1 MQTWVADDITITK
14 KRKKEQEPAT
24 HDPDVQIMVEQPES
38 NIPPETIRY
47 INEIVQEMYQQE

>member
-1 MQTWVADDITITK
+1 MLLTSLLP
-14 KRKKEQEPAT
+14 KRGEKKEQEPAT

-47 INEIVQEMYQQE
+47 INEIVQEMDQQE